1 MPGLAMHRS
10 NDPPASTASTPTAS
24 SSNATSAPAARASA
38 ANSSE
43 AALRAPAA
51 TASASTRPSRSG
63 SRYATAARPLLPRPK
78 TSTRPRWCGA
88 CLRFAMSSREAMDY
102 ATAMRVSAK
111 YSEKPVAASTPEMI
125 QKRTTTFV
133 SLQPFF
139 SKWWC
144 NGAMRKMRFFV
155 FL

>member
-1 MPGLAMHRS
+1 MWMAIPVKSTSIRLANWWS
-10 NDPPASTASTPTAS
+10 GCASDQ
-24 SSNATSAPAARASA
+24 
-38 ANSSE
+38 
-43 AALRAPAA
+43 
-51 TASASTRPSRSG
+51 G
-63 SRYATAARPLLPRPK
+63 AARPLLPRPK

>member
-10 NDPPASTASTPTAS
+10 NDPPASAASTPTAS

-63 SRYATAARPLLPRPK
+63 SRYSTAARPLFPSPK
-78 TSTRPRWCGA
+78 TSTRPRCCGA
-88 CLRFAMSSREAMDY
+88 CFLPGIRSPRAIRY
-102 ATAMRVSAK
+102 ATAMSVWAK
-111 YSEKPVAASTPEMI
+111 YSEKPQAASTPDTI

>member
-1 MPGLAMHRS
+1 MGPRG
-10 NDPPASTASTPTAS
+10 
-24 SSNATSAPAARASA
+24 
-38 ANSSE
+38 
-43 AALRAPAA
+43 AALELGMALA
-51 TASASTRPSRSG
+51 G
-63 SRYATAARPLLPRPK
+63 DEPRMAGQLHHLHEDVYK
-78 TSTRPRWCGA
+78 RQ